1 MRVIGLIRAAT
12 PPPERDL
19 WPRLRAR
26 LREEEEQV
34 VLRLP
39 AFGWREVVAVAV
51 VLGTL
56 LVVPDPVRFLC
67 ACGLL

>member
-1 MRVIGLIRAAT
+1 VRTIGVIRAAT
-12 PPPERDL
+12 PPPDRDL
-19 WPRLRAR
+19 WPRLRSR
-26 LREEEEQV
+26 LREEDERLE
-34 VLRLP
+34 LRLP
-39 AFGWREVVAVAV
+39 AFGWRETAAVTA